1 MSLNAAVLAAI
12 EEQAKVKDVNEVVKG
27 GGGEYEQPPVGR
39 ATATL
44 IGYIEV
50 GIQKREWT
58 DKGKKQSKNEDT
70 ALLIWELAGG
80 KYKPKEVEIDGATV
94 LIPYRMTMKLAISQ
108 NEKAH
113 YYKVFKMLNYSGQY
127 RIPAQCV
134 GNHYLIHIFG
144 GEREDKTEWRSLK
157 GPNGFLIEAPQVTTL
172 IDPAGD
178 PTDQDNIRVVPVPKP
193 TPISEQR
200 VFLWEFC
207 DKGQWDSL
215 YIDGEYP
222 AKDGKPA
229 VSKNKFQNMIREAQ
243 NFAGSPIQKLL
254 GDQALDL
261 SSSPLAGNTDAT
273 PSSSDSAPSTV
284 SAGQVNMAGGAA
296 DDALADL
303 V

>member
-1 MSLNAAVLAAI
+1 MSLNAAVLKAI
-12 EEQAKVKDVNEVVKG
+12 EEQAKVKDVNEATVG
-27 GGGEYEQPPVGR
+27 GGSVYEQPPVGR
-39 ATATL
+39 AVGTL

-50 GIQKREWT
+50 GVQTREWM
-58 DKGKKQSKNEDT
+58 DKGKKMSKDEDT
-70 ALLIWELAGG
+70 ALLIWELNGG
-80 KYKPKEVEIDGATV
+80 KYKPKEVEVDGQKV
-94 LIPYRMTMKLAISQ
+94 LVPYRMTMKLAISQ

-144 GEREDKTEWRSLK
+144 DKREDGTEWRSLK
-157 GPNGFLIEAPQVTTL
+157 GPNGFLIEPPQVQTL
-172 IDPAGD
+172 LDPAGD
-178 PTDQDNIRVVPVPKP
+178 PSDENNIKVVPVPKP
-193 TPISEQR
+193 EQISDAR

-229 VSKNKFQNMIREAQ
+229 VSKNKFQNLIRGAK
-243 NFAGSPIQKLL
+243 NFQGSPIQKLL

-261 SSSPLAGNTDAT
+261 SSSPLAAEA
-273 PSSSDSAPSTV
+273 APEEKL
-284 SAGQVNMAGGAA
+284 AAQVNMAGGAA
-296 DDALADL
+296 DDALAGL

>member
-12 EEQAKVKDVNEVVKG
+12 EEQAKVKDVNEAVKG
-27 GGGEYEQPPVGR
+27 GGGDYEQPPVGR

-44 IGYIEV
+44 IGYVEV
-50 GIQKREWT
+50 GIQKREWM
-58 DKGKKQSKNEDT
+58 DKGKKQSKEEDT
-70 ALLIWELAGG
+70 ALLVFELNGG
-80 KYKPKEVEIDGATV
+80 KYKPREVEVNGEKV
-94 LIPYRMTMKLAISQ
+94 LIPFRMTARLAISQ

-134 GNHYLIHIFG
+134 GNHYLVHIFG
-144 GEREDKTEWRSLK
+144 DKREDGSEWRSLK
-157 GPNGFLIEAPQVTTL
+157 GPNGFLIEPPQVSVL
-172 IDPAGD
+172 IDQAGD
-178 PTDQDNIRVVPVPKP
+178 PSDPDNIKTVPVPKP
-193 TPISEQR
+193 EVVSEQR

-229 VSKNKFQNMIREAQ
+229 KSKNTFQNMIREAK
-243 NFAGSPIQKLL
+243 NFMGSPIQKLL

-261 SSSPLAGNTDAT
+261 SNSPMAQAE
-273 PSSSDSAPSTV
+273 PAP
-284 SAGQVNMAGGAA
+284 AKAELPEANIAGGAA
-296 DDALADL
+296 DDALAGL

>member
-1 MSLNAAVLAAI
+1 MSLNAAVLKAI
-12 EEQAKVKDVNEVVKG
+12 EEQAKVKDVNEATVG
-27 GGGEYEQPPVGR
+27 GGSVYEQPPVGR
-39 ATATL
+39 AVGTL

-50 GIQKREWT
+50 GVQTREWT
-58 DKGKKQSKNEDT
+58 DKGKKMSKDEDT
-70 ALLIWELAGG
+70 ALLIWELNGG
-80 KYKPKEVEIDGATV
+80 KYKPKEVEVDGQKV
-94 LIPYRMTMKLAISQ
+94 LVPYRMTMKLAISQ

-144 GEREDKTEWRSLK
+144 DKREDGTEWRSLK
-157 GPNGFLIEAPQVTTL
+157 GPNGFLIEPPQVQTL
-172 IDPAGD
+172 LDPAGD
-178 PTDQDNIRVVPVPKP
+178 PSDENNIKVVPVPKP
-193 TPISEQR
+193 EQISDAR

-229 VSKNKFQNMIREAQ
+229 VSKNKFQNLIRGAK
-243 NFAGSPIQKLL
+243 NFQGSPIQKLL

-261 SSSPLAGNTDAT
+261 SSSPLAAEA
-273 PSSSDSAPSTV
+273 APEEKP
-284 SAGQVNMAGGAA
+284 AAQVNMAGGAA
-296 DDALADL
+296 DDALAGL